1 MELYHYFLIY
11 IGALSFITYLT
22 YTIDKAK
29 AQKGKW
35 RIPEKVLLTLSI
47 IGGAC
52 GGLLAMYSIRH
63 KTRHWYFAIINVLSI
78 VIHLMIT
85 IYLFKFA

>member
-11 IGALSFITYLT
+11 IAALSFITYLT
-22 YTIDKAK
+22 YTVDKAK

-35 RIPEKVLLTLSI
+35 RIPEKALLTLSI

-63 KTRHWYFAIINVLSI
+63 KTKHWYFSVINVLSI
-78 VIHLMIT
+78 VIHLLIT
-85 IYLFKFA
+85 MYLFSLA